1 MKKKFAIVFL
11 SLFLVVSLPF
21 AAHANIVTATGK
33 YLINAVKHVPG
44 AVRVDATNTATGAKH
59 VIKHGISSADLG
71 KGIGAGIVGMAVGS
85 GVGLAFQAITG
96 LALDAVDWVMDP
108 ANNQINWKEKGG
120 GAGGSSSGAITPA
133 DPYQW
138 GYNSK
143 YYKTADAACRAAFIG
158 APAGWVYVNASITG
172 ASARCNV
179 INPDGTAMINNTV
192 YRFPNPAYDPS
203 ASGGSGGSGDD
214 VYKSL
219 PLVDLSKKVLDLADS
234 GNPAA
239 QKAVEDYVTNLAK
252 EGKLDTELDN
262 STDITKPDDPETT
275 CPSGTVKIG
284 DTCIKLPDPDSPDAS
299 GCGPCCSELLAI
311 LIATAKLNADFY
323 AKSLDNDA
331 KALAA
336 LNQINAQIT
345 KLNADFNLLL
355 NEAKLTNKT
364 LTEINEGQDLHFTE
378 LKQKVDDLKLAV
390 ETGNADILSKL
401 SAVDASIQQTNQKLD
416 KLNENLE
423 KMQKCE
429 GTEFNKK
436 LCDFVDWVKQE
447 PDASEENGTVDV
459 TDKSE
464 GLNIDHNR
472 IDFSNQCPAPTPI
485 NTSVGGFPVSTEFN
499 YQPLCDF
506 FTMLN
511 PFVVGMG
518 GISSALIIAGGAR
531 RG

>member
-1 MKKKFAIVFL
+1 MKKYALVFL
-11 SLFLVVSLPF
+11 SVFLFISAPF

-33 YLINAVKHVPG
+33 YIINAVKHAPG
-44 AVRVDATNTATGAKH
+44 GAKVHATDTVTGAKH
-59 VIKHGISSADLG
+59 VIKHGVSSADLG
-71 KGIGAGIVGMAVGS
+71 KAIGGGIVGFGVGT
-85 GVGLAFQAITG
+85 GAGLAFKAITG
-96 LALDAVDWVMDP
+96 LALDAVDWVLDP
-108 ANNQINWKEKGG
+108 ANNAVKYKDPAVGG
-120 GAGGSSSGAITPA
+120 GNDGSVAG
-133 DPYQW
+133 
-138 GYNSK
+138 
-143 YYKTADAACRAAFIG
+143 
-158 APAGWVYVNASITG
+158 
-172 ASARCNV
+172 
-179 INPDGTAMINNTV
+179 TV
-192 YRFPNPAYDPS
+192 YRALWMTTQTDWHSSKTSACLYTMSLLVSNTELSNNWQFVGITGSTCNYSRVSGAYQLHLSSKQGVPEG
-203 ASGGSGGSGDD
+203 AGVGSGDG
-214 VYKSL
+214 YKYI
-219 PLVDLSKKVLDLADS
+219 PLNDLA
-234 GNPAA
+234 
-239 QKAVEDYVTNLAK
+239 QKVIQQADGGEVLSQKDIEDYVAHLAK

-262 STDITKPDDPETT
+262 STDITKPDEPETT

-284 DTCIKLPDPDSPDAS
+284 DTCIKLPDPDSPDPDSPDAS

-436 LCDFVDWVKQE
+436 ICEFIDWVKQE
-447 PDASEENGTVDV
+447 PDASEENGTVEV

-464 GLNIDHNR
+464 GLNIDQNR
-472 IDFSNQCPAPTPI
+472 IDFTNQCPAPTPI
-485 NTSVGGFPVSTEFN
+485 NISVGGFPVSTELN

-511 PFVVGMG
+511 PFVIGMG

>member
-1 MKKKFAIVFL
+1 MKKSVIVFL
-11 SLFLVVSLPF
+11 SLFLFVSAPF
-21 AAHANIVTATGK
+21 HANANIVTTTGK
-33 YLINAVKHVPG
+33 YIINAVKHAPG
-44 AVRVDATNTATGAKH
+44 GAKVEATNTVTGAKH
-59 VIKHGISSADLG
+59 VIKHGVSSADLG
-71 KGIGAGIVGMAVGS
+71 KGIGAGIVGFGVGT
-85 GVGLAFQAITG
+85 GAGLAFKAITG
-96 LALDAVDWVMDP
+96 LALDAVDWVMDKENNRVKYKLKPKPGDDILYRMVDYP
-108 ANNQINWKEKGG
+108 ANWYGSKE
-120 GAGGSSSGAITPA
+120 
-133 DPYQW
+133 
-138 GYNSK
+138 
-143 YYKTADAACRAAFIG
+143 AACKG
-158 APAGWVYVNASITG
+158 AVAGWNATVNNGLYNYRFASIY
-172 ASARCNV
+172 
-179 INPDGTAMINNTV
+179 P
-192 YRFPNPAYDPS
+192 DPS
-203 ASGGSGGSGDD
+203 GMTCRFYSDYVGNSYQRLESKEVSVIEDEWK
-214 VYKSL
+214 YI
-219 PLVDLSKKVLDLADS
+219 PLNDLA
-234 GNPAA
+234 
-239 QKAVEDYVTNLAK
+239 QKDIELADGGEVLSQKDIEDYVTHLAK

-262 STDITKPDDPETT
+262 STDITKPDEPETT

-284 DTCIKLPDPDSPDAS
+284 DTCIKLPDPDSPDPDSPDAS

-464 GLNIDHNR
+464 GLNIDQNR
-472 IDFSNQCPAPTPI
+472 IDFTNQCPAPTPI
-485 NTSVGGFPVSTEFN
+485 NTSVGGFPVSTELN

-511 PFVVGMG
+511 PFVIGMG
-518 GISSALIIAGGAR
+518 GISSALIIAGGVR

>member
-1 MKKKFAIVFL
+1 MKKYAIVFL
-11 SLFLVVSLPF
+11 SLLLVVSLPF

-33 YLINAVKHVPG
+33 YLINLVKHVPG
-44 AVRVDATNTATGAKH
+44 GAKVHATDTVTGAKH
-59 VIKHGISSADLG
+59 VIKHGVSSADLG
-71 KGIGAGIVGMAVGS
+71 KSIGAGIVGFGVGT
-85 GVGLAFQAITG
+85 GAGLAFKAITG

-108 ANNQINWKEKGG
+108 ANNRIKWKDK
-120 GAGGSSSGAITPA
+120 
-133 DPYQW
+133 
-138 GYNSK
+138 
-143 YYKTADAACRAAFIG
+143 
-158 APAGWVYVNASITG
+158 
-172 ASARCNV
+172 
-179 INPDGTAMINNTV
+179 
-192 YRFPNPAYDPS
+192 
-203 ASGGSGGSGDD
+203 GSGGGGVDGISYRMVDYPANWYGSKEAACKGGVGGWNAAINDGLYNYRFVSIYPDPSGMTCLFYSNY
-214 VYKSL
+214 VGNSYQ
-219 PLVDLSKKVLDLADS
+219 PLESKESSVIEDEWKYVPFNDLA
-234 GNPAA
+234 
-239 QKAVEDYVTNLAK
+239 QKDIELADGGEVLSQKDIEDYVTHLAK

-284 DTCIKLPDPDSPDAS
+284 DTCIKLPDPDSPDPDSPDAS
-299 GCGPCCSELLAI
+299 ACGACCSELLAI

-401 SAVDASIQQTNQKLD
+401 SEVDASIQQTNQKLD
-416 KLNENLE
+416 ELNENLE

-436 LCDFVDWVKQE
+436 LCDFVEWVKQE

-485 NTSVGGFPVSTEFN
+485 STSVGGFPVSTELN

-506 FTMLN
+506 FIMLN
-511 PFVVGMG
+511 PFVIGMG
-518 GISSALIIAGGAR
+518 GISSALIIAASGR
-531 RG
+531 RL

>member
-33 YLINAVKHVPG
+33 YIINAVKHTPG
-44 AVRVDATNTATGAKH
+44 GAKVEATNTATAAKH
-59 VIKHGISSADLG
+59 VIKHGVSSADLG
-71 KGIGAGIVGMAVGS
+71 KSIGAGIVGFGVGT
-85 GVGLAFQAITG
+85 GAGLAFKAITG
-96 LALDAVDWVMDP
+96 LALDAVIWVMDKE
-108 ANNQINWKEKGG
+108 NNRVKYKEVEPPDGNEYRVRGRVETWSSTKKAACIAAIPVLKSVTGQNVTFQEIYSNGDCRYTFDNGG
-120 GAGGSSSGAITPA
+120 NLYQTLESKPYVA
-133 DPYQW
+133 DPTKPEW
-138 GYNSK
+138 K
-143 YYKTADAACRAAFIG
+143 YIPF
-158 APAGWVYVNASITG
+158 N
-172 ASARCNV
+172 
-179 INPDGTAMINNTV
+179 
-192 YRFPNPAYDPS
+192 
-203 ASGGSGGSGDD
+203 
-214 VYKSL
+214 
-219 PLVDLSKKVLDLADS
+219 DLAKKVIEQADGGEVLS
-234 GNPAA
+234 
-239 QKAVEDYVTNLAK
+239 QKDIEDYVTHLAK

-262 STDITKPDDPETT
+262 STDITKPDDPKTT

-299 GCGPCCSELLAI
+299 GCGSCCSELLAI

-331 KALAA
+331 QALLA

-390 ETGNADILSKL
+390 ETGNANILTKL
-401 SAVDASIQQTNQKLD
+401 SEVDASIKQTNEKLD

-447 PDASEENGTVDV
+447 PDESEENGTVDV

-485 NTSVGGFPVSTEFN
+485 NTSVGGFPVSTELN

-511 PFVVGMG
+511 PFVIGMG